1 MCNYFDTSLF
11 LFKLQS
17 ILYIIQYQLS
27 YSSEAAVLVDMP

>member
-17 ILYIIQYQLS
+17 ILYTQVSDL
-27 YSSEAAVLVDMP
+27 ELKPFEHTL